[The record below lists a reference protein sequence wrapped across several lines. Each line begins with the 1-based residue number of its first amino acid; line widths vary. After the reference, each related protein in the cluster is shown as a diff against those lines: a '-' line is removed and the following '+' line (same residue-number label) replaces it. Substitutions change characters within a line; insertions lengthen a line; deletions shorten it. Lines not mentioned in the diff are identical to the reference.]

1 MGLLALDSLSIPT
14 LVWQEMQLEIAL
26 WQRKMA
32 GDQKNKS
39 VFDFYKHELF
49 LLGLMWDGRNKPGK
63 RRHTFS
69 LFSYRKTGGGG
80 RIVSFFVS
88 VKDLI

>member
-14 LVWQEMQLEIAL
+14 LVWQEVQLEIVP
-26 WQRKMA
+26 WQREMA

-39 VFDFYKHELF
+39 VFHFCKHELC

-63 RRHTFS
+63 KKRHTFF
-69 LFSYRKTGGGG
+69 LTEK
-80 RIVSFFVS
+80 
-88 VKDLI
+88 